1 MDGFVGKALVAVA
14 LAVVYSSPPTE
25 AAWPWSKPRPLHPS
39 EQALLDGWYRNYLGR
54 PIDAAA
60 LAVWGAKL
68 TQASDPALV
77 QAQLLGSGEYYQ
89 RNGATPDGFVR
100 ALYRDVDGNP
110 NPSEAQVRTWLDK
123 LREAERRE
131 VLAQRFLNLH
141 PPGYWDRSRF
151 ERKTGIAVGGIWQD
165 ILSIKP

>member
-1 MDGFVGKALVAVA
+1 MNRPTLCVL
-14 LAVVYSSPPTE
+14 LAFLLGPATAE

-60 LAVWGAKL
+60 LTVWGAKL
-68 TQASDPALV
+68 TQTSDPALV

-89 RNGATPDGFVR
+89 RNGATPADFIR

-151 ERKTGIAVGGIWQD
+151 ERKTGITVDSIWKD